1 MEHYMHATILA
12 CVLVAVIVGIAF
24 VSSVQF
30 ISEPGG
36 FFRISA
42 RSEPT
47 QTDVCYDTDGGA
59 NWFVRGA
66 VSYQNWS
73 FVDDCSIIVVENT
86 MQTTLYEGYCADPTT
101 PTLVQHNCTYGC
113 VDGACLQS

>member
-12 CVLVAVIVGIAF
+12 CVLVAVIVGVAF

-30 ISEPGG
+30 IAEPGG
-36 FFRISA
+36 YFRISV

-66 VSYQNWS
+66 VSYLNWS
-73 FVDDCSIIVVENT
+73 FVDDCSTIVTENT
-86 MQTTLYEGYCADPTT
+86 TRSILYEGYCADSDT
-101 PTLVQHNCTYGC
+101 PTLVQHDCTYGC
-113 VDGACLQS
+113 ENGACART